1 MNGEYCM
8 PTVILGL
15 VLGAAFVVD
24 LLKRNFHRAMITFF
38 FGLFVI
44 MVVSFACK
52 RASETAGWIALAAV
66 VGFLIL
72 VQLAK
77 SGTFDTNK
85 LPEDK
90 CNPVVPTSECQPPA
104 PQPPPPVD
112 PCETPC

>member
-1 MNGEYCM
+1 MNSEFCM

-15 VLGAAFVVD
+15 VLGATFVVD
-24 LLKRNFHRAMITFF
+24 LLKRNYHRAMITFF

-44 MVVSFACK
+44 MIVSFACK

-66 VGFLIL
+66 IGFLIL

-85 LPEDK
+85 VPEDK
-90 CNPVVPTSECQPPA
+90 CNPVVPDCKPPA
-104 PQPPPPVD
+104 PPPVD
-112 PCETPC
+112 PCDVPC

>member
-1 MNGEYCM
+1 M

-15 VLGAAFVVD
+15 VLGATFVAD
-24 LLKRNFHRAMITFF
+24 LLKRNFHRAMLTFF
-38 FGLFVI
+38 FGVFVI

-77 SGTFDTNK
+77 AGTFDTNK
-85 LPEDK
+85 VPEDK
-90 CNPVVPTSECQPPA
+90 CNPVIPSVINGSSGTDCTPPPA
-104 PQPPPPVD
+104 PPPVD
-112 PCETPC
+112 PCDMPC

>member
-1 MNGEYCM
+1 MSDEFCM

-15 VLGAAFVVD
+15 VLGATFVAD
-24 LLKRNFHRAMITFF
+24 LLKRNFHRAMLTFF
-38 FGLFVI
+38 FGVFVI

-77 SGTFDTNK
+77 AGTFDTNK
-85 LPEDK
+85 VPEDK
-90 CNPVVPTSECQPPA
+90 CNPVIPSAADCTPPPA
-104 PQPPPPVD
+104 PPPVD
-112 PCETPC
+112 PCDMPC

>member
-1 MNGEYCM
+1 M
-8 PTVILGL
+8 PTIILGL
-15 VLGAAFVVD
+15 VLGATFVAD
-24 LLKRNFHRAMITFF
+24 LLKRNFHSAVITFF

-90 CNPVVPTSECQPPA
+90 CKPATPECPPPA
-104 PQPPPPVD
+104 PPVD
-112 PCETPC
+112 PCDVPC